1 MGSIVAELAEKI
13 SSATNNFSVD
23 AQVLYVDTV
32 NDEVGVNTTTP
43 DGAFSIHQSGTDDI
57 FNLYDGTDNITTV
70 VDGGGL
76 THKGTLTVGVD
87 DTGHD
92 VKFYGATSGKSWVW
106 DESADKMTVNGT
118 TELIGNTLIGGITT
132 AETIISGTPKVQVEG
147 LGYADSSLSLFN
159 NANDTLGAYLYL
171 GKSRGTALSADT
183 IIQDG
188 DTVGGISFVAADGTD
203 RASAVAG
210 IFAVI
215 DGTPGANDTPGE
227 MTFYTTADGANSGT
241 QKMAIKANGNVG
253 IGVTDPN
260 AKLQVGDSCK
270 INTSLGVGT
279 DASGTTGEI
288 RATNNVTA
296 YYSSD
301 IALKENISPIGNA
314 LDKLSQI
321 SGVEFD
327 WTKDYIDDHGGEDG
341 YFVRKHD
348 VGVIAQE
355 IKKVLPEVVAERQ
368 DGTLAVRYEKIIALL
383 IEAVK
388 ELKGKLGEK

>member
-70 VDGGGL
+70 VDGGAL
-76 THKGTLTVGVD
+76 THKGSLTVGVD
-87 DTGHD
+87 DAGHD
-92 VKFYGATSGKSWVW
+92 VKFFGATSGAYMLW
-106 DESADKMTVNGT
+106 DESADDLILAGASGLSLSGTGSLTVASGNVGIGT
-118 TELIGNTLIGGITT
+118 TSPDAPLDIEASHSYNADASNHANGLRLTNASTGNMSIEWWHSTG
-132 AETIISGTPKVQVEG
+132 SGTEFASIVGQTDDAG
-147 LGYADSSLSLFN
+147 SNTYD
-159 NANDTLGAYLYL
+159 
-171 GKSRGTALSADT
+171 
-183 IIQDG
+183 DG
-188 DTVGGISFVAADGTD
+188 NIVFRTKYDGT
-203 RASAVAG
+203 
-210 IFAVI
+210 
-215 DGTPGANDTPGE
+215 
-227 MTFYTTADGANSGT
+227 MAD
-241 QKMAIKANGNVG
+241 KMLIQSDGNVG
-253 IGVTDPN
+253 IGVTSPN

-270 INTSLGVGT
+270 VNTSLGVGT
-279 DASGTTGEI
+279 DASGITGEI

-301 IALKENISPIGNA
+301 ITLKENISPIGNA

-388 ELKGKLGEK
+388 ELRGKLGEK

>member
-70 VDGGGL
+70 VDGGAL

-92 VKFYGATSGKSWVW
+92 VKFFGATSGAYMLW
-106 DESADKMTVNGT
+106 DESADDLILAGASGLSLSGTGNLTVASGNVGIGT
-118 TELIGNTLIGGITT
+118 TSPSTKLDFGVTSAGDNIITLRKNSNSVIGIGAGTGFGVKVFAPSDGGST
-132 AETIISGTPKVQVEG
+132 DLMFETGIISTG
-147 LGYADSSLSLFN
+147 
-159 NANDTLGAYLYL
+159 
-171 GKSRGTALSADT
+171 
-183 IIQDG
+183 
-188 DTVGGISFVAADGTD
+188 DGTTYSQ
-203 RASAVAG
+203 RGLAV
-210 IFAVI
+210 
-215 DGTPGANDTPGE
+215 T
-227 MTFYTTADGANSGT
+227 Y
-241 QKMAIKANGNVG
+241 NGNVG
-253 IGVTDPN
+253 IGTSAPN
-260 AKLQVGDSCK
+260 TTFQVDGSCK

-279 DASGTTGEI
+279 DASGTVGEI

>member
-92 VKFYGATSGKSWVW
+92 VKFFGDTASRYWLWDTSADGVVQQGTLTIGVNDTGHDVKFFGATAGAYLEW
-106 DESADKMTVNGT
+106 DESAD
-118 TELIGNTLIGGITT
+118 ELEIRGGAATPGKLLLST
-132 AETIISGTPKVQVEG
+132 AETTVVDGNEIGRINFQAP
-147 LGYADSSLSLFN
+147 LDS
-159 NANDTLGAYLYL
+159 A
-171 GKSRGTALSADT
+171 
-183 IIQDG
+183 
-188 DTVGGISFVAADGTD
+188 GTD
-203 RASAVAG
+203 AILVGASIHAEADATFSSSVNSTDLVFSTGDSETAVERMR
-210 IFAVI
+210 I
-215 DGTPGANDTPGE
+215 
-227 MTFYTTADGANSGT
+227 NST
-241 QKMAIKANGNVG
+241 GNIG
-253 IGVTDPN
+253 IGETSSSY
-260 AKLQVGDSCK
+260 KLSVIGDIYSSVS
-270 INTSLGVGT
+270 IGVGT
-279 DASGTTGEI
+279 NPSGTAGEI

>member
-70 VDGGGL
+70 VDGGAL

-92 VKFYGATSGKSWVW
+92 VKFFGATSGAYMLW
-106 DESADKMTVNGT
+106 DESADDLILAGASGLSLSGTGSLTVAGNVGIGT
-118 TELIGNTLIGGITT
+118 TSLTGGNVNLDVVSAGSGVGSQIRFKNDHNTGFYIGQAGDTSGDV
-132 AETIISGTPKVQVEG
+132 IIW
-147 LGYADSSLSLFN
+147 
-159 NANDTLGAYLYL
+159 ND
-171 GKSRGTALSADT
+171 ADT
-183 IIQDG
+183 HMQFRTNGSQRIKI
-188 DTVGGISFVAADGTD
+188 T
-203 RASAVAG
+203 
-210 IFAVI
+210 
-215 DGTPGANDTPGE
+215 ND
-227 MTFYTTADGANSGT
+227 
-241 QKMAIKANGNVG
+241 GNVG
-253 IGVTDPN
+253 IGVSSPN

-355 IKKVLPEVVAERQ
+355 IKKVLPEVVAERE

>member
-70 VDGGGL
+70 VDGGAL

-92 VKFYGATSGKSWVW
+92 VKFFGATSGAYMLW
-106 DESADKMTVNGT
+106 DESADD
-118 TELIGNTLIGGITT
+118 LILAGASGL
-132 AETIISGTPKVQVEG
+132 AISGTGK
-147 LGYADSSLSLFN
+147 LGIGTTSPDGPVHIHTGSAGSVTADITDLVIETDQSS
-159 NANDTLGAYLYL
+159 
-171 GKSRGTALSADT
+171 
-183 IIQDG
+183 
-188 DTVGGISFVAADGTD
+188 GGISLLGPTSGQVEIAFGDSGDANIGRFAYNNASNYFAFVTN
-203 RASAVAG
+203 ASEAMR
-210 IFAVI
+210 I
-215 DGTPGANDTPGE
+215 D
-227 MTFYTTADGANSGT
+227 SS
-241 QKMAIKANGNVG
+241 GNVG
-253 IGVTDPN
+253 IGVTAPN

>member
-57 FNLYDGTDNITTV
+57 FNLYDGTNNITTV
-70 VDGGGL
+70 VDGGAL

-92 VKFYGATSGKSWVW
+92 VKFFGATSGAYMLW
-106 DESADKMTVNGT
+106 DESADDLILAGASGLALSGTGSLTVAGNVGIGT
-118 TELIGNTLIGGITT
+118 TSLTGGNVNLDIVSAGSGVGSQIRIKNDHATGFYIGQ
-132 AETIISGTPKVQVEG
+132 A
-147 LGYADSSLSLFN
+147 
-159 NANDTLGAYLYL
+159 
-171 GKSRGTALSADT
+171 
-183 IIQDG
+183 G
-188 DTVGGISFVAADGTD
+188 DTSGDAIVWND
-203 RASAVAG
+203 
-210 IFAVI
+210 
-215 DGTPGANDTPGE
+215 ANTN
-227 MTFYTTADGANSGT
+227 MHFYTNGSERVRITNT
-241 QKMAIKANGNVG
+241 GNVG
-253 IGVTDPN
+253 IGVTSPN

-327 WTKDYIDDHGGEDG
+327 WTKDYIDNHGGEDG

-355 IKKVLPEVVAERQ
+355 IKKVLPEVVAERE

>member
-57 FNLYDGTDNITTV
+57 FNLYDGTDNVTTV
-70 VDGGGL
+70 VDGGAL

-92 VKFYGATSGKSWVW
+92 VKFFGATSGAYMLW
-106 DESADKMTVNGT
+106 DESADD
-118 TELIGNTLIGGITT
+118 LILAGASGLSL
-132 AETIISGTPKVQVEG
+132 SGTG
-147 LGYADSSLSLFN
+147 SL
-159 NANDTLGAYLYL
+159 
-171 GKSRGTALSADT
+171 
-183 IIQDG
+183 
-188 DTVGGISFVAADGTD
+188 TV
-203 RASAVAG
+203 AS
-210 IFAVI
+210 
-215 DGTPGANDTPGE
+215 
-227 MTFYTTADGANSGT
+227 
-241 QKMAIKANGNVG
+241 GNVG
-253 IGVTDPN
+253 IGESTPLFKLHVNGTLGIKTAQPTLTFDRGGAYAWTIRNGDGTGSFPLSTLNIVNNGASPKMTFLDSGYVGIGTTAPN
-260 AKLQVGDSCK
+260 TTLQVAGSCK
-270 INTSLGVGT
+270 LNVSLGVGT

-288 RATNNVTA
+288 RATDNVTA

>member
-70 VDGGGL
+70 VDGGAL

-92 VKFYGATSGKSWVW
+92 VKFFGATSGAYMLW
-106 DESADKMTVNGT
+106 DESADDLILAGASGLSLSGTGSLTVAGNVGIGT
-118 TELIGNTLIGGITT
+118 TSLTGGSVNLDIVSAGSGVGSQIRFKNDHNTGFYIGQ
-132 AETIISGTPKVQVEG
+132 A
-147 LGYADSSLSLFN
+147 
-159 NANDTLGAYLYL
+159 
-171 GKSRGTALSADT
+171 
-183 IIQDG
+183 G
-188 DTVGGISFVAADGTD
+188 DTSGD
-203 RASAVAG
+203 
-210 IFAVI
+210 VI
-215 DGTPGANDTPGE
+215 IWNDANTHMQFRTNG
-227 MTFYTTADGANSGT
+227 N
-241 QKMAIKANGNVG
+241 QRIKITNAGNVG
-253 IGVTDPN
+253 IGVSSPN

-355 IKKVLPEVVAERQ
+355 IKKVLPEVVAERE

>member
-57 FNLYDGTDNITTV
+57 FNLYDGTDNVTTV
-70 VDGGGL
+70 VDGGAL

-92 VKFYGATSGKSWVW
+92 VKFFGATSGAYMLW
-106 DESADKMTVNGT
+106 DESADDLILAGASGLTISGTGKLGIGTSSPTVALEVKDTGNQETVAGFGANDNGT
-118 TELIGNTLIGGITT
+118 AFISVRT
-132 AETIISGTPKVQVEG
+132 AETQNNTAGIAFETGTTTPTGVG
-147 LGYADSSLSLFN
+147 SSNTLGYM
-159 NANDTLGAYLYL
+159 L
-171 GKSRGTALSADT
+171 GKVMNSSGALQGELQFFT
-183 IIQDG
+183 NDG
-188 DTVGGISFVAADGTD
+188 DSL
-203 RASAVAG
+203 
-210 IFAVI
+210 
-215 DGTPGANDTPGE
+215 
-227 MTFYTTADGANSGT
+227 T
-241 QKMAIKANGNVG
+241 QKMVIMESGYVG
-253 IGVTDPN
+253 IGVTAPN
-260 AKLQVGDSCK
+260 TTLQVGGSCK
-270 INTSLGVGT
+270 LDVSLGVGT

>member
-70 VDGGGL
+70 VDGGAL

-92 VKFYGATSGKSWVW
+92 VKFFGATSGAYMLW
-106 DESADKMTVNGT
+106 DESADDLILAGASGLSLSGTGSLTVAGNVGIGT
-118 TELIGNTLIGGITT
+118 TSLTGGSVNLDIVSAGSGVGSQIRFKIDHNTGFYIGQ
-132 AETIISGTPKVQVEG
+132 A
-147 LGYADSSLSLFN
+147 
-159 NANDTLGAYLYL
+159 
-171 GKSRGTALSADT
+171 
-183 IIQDG
+183 G
-188 DTVGGISFVAADGTD
+188 DTSGD
-203 RASAVAG
+203 
-210 IFAVI
+210 VI
-215 DGTPGANDTPGE
+215 IWNDANTHMQFRTNG
-227 MTFYTTADGANSGT
+227 N
-241 QKMAIKANGNVG
+241 QRIKITNAGNVG
-253 IGVTDPN
+253 IGVSSPN

-355 IKKVLPEVVAERQ
+355 IKKVLPEVVAERE

>member
-92 VKFYGATSGKSWVW
+92 VKFFGATSGAYMLW
-106 DESADKMTVNGT
+106 DESADD
-118 TELIGNTLIGGITT
+118 LILAGASGL
-132 AETIISGTPKVQVEG
+132 AISGTGSLTVASGDVG
-147 LGYADSSLSLFN
+147 LGTNSPSTNLHISGTTSGVDSILRLQNNSTSAGHGTKILFT
-159 NANDTLGAYLYL
+159 A
-171 GKSRGTALSADT
+171 GTSS
-183 IIQDG
+183 DG
-188 DTVGGISFVAADGTD
+188 
-203 RASAVAG
+203 AG
-210 IFAVI
+210 IASTGVALNSS
-215 DGTPGANDTPGE
+215 DLN
-227 MTFYTTADGANSGT
+227 FYTGGSNLR
-241 QKMAIKANGNVG
+241 MAILADGNVG
-253 IGVTDPN
+253 IGVSSPN

-355 IKKVLPEVVAERQ
+355 IKKVLPEVVAERE

>member
-70 VDGGGL
+70 VDGGAL

-92 VKFYGATSGKSWVW
+92 VVFYGATSGKSWVW

-118 TELIGNTLIGGITT
+118 TELIGGLTVASGDVGLGTNSPSTNLH
-132 AETIISGTPKVQVEG
+132 ISGTTSGV
-147 LGYADSSLSLFN
+147 DSILRLQNNSTTAGHGTKILFT
-159 NANDTLGAYLYL
+159 AGTSSDGA
-171 GKSRGTALSADT
+171 GIVSTGQALNSADL
-183 IIQDG
+183 
-188 DTVGGISFVAADGTD
+188 
-203 RASAVAG
+203 
-210 IFAVI
+210 
-215 DGTPGANDTPGE
+215 N
-227 MTFYTTADGANSGT
+227 FYTGGSNLR
-241 QKMAIKANGNVG
+241 MAILAGGNVG
-253 IGVTDPN
+253 IGVSNPN

-355 IKKVLPEVVAERQ
+355 IKKVLPEVVAERE

>member
-70 VDGGGL
+70 VDGGAL

-92 VKFYGATSGKSWVW
+92 VKFFGATSGAYMLW
-106 DESADKMTVNGT
+106 DESADDLILAGASGLSLSGTGSLTVAGNVGIGT
-118 TELIGNTLIGGITT
+118 TSLTGGSVNLDVVSAGSGVGSQIRFKNDHNTGFYIGQ
-132 AETIISGTPKVQVEG
+132 A
-147 LGYADSSLSLFN
+147 
-159 NANDTLGAYLYL
+159 
-171 GKSRGTALSADT
+171 
-183 IIQDG
+183 G
-188 DTVGGISFVAADGTD
+188 DTSGD
-203 RASAVAG
+203 
-210 IFAVI
+210 VI
-215 DGTPGANDTPGE
+215 IWNDANTHMQFRTNG
-227 MTFYTTADGANSGT
+227 N
-241 QKMAIKANGNVG
+241 QRIKITNAGNVG
-253 IGVTDPN
+253 IGVSSPN

-355 IKKVLPEVVAERQ
+355 IKKVLPEVVAERE

>member
-1 MGSIVAELAEKI
+1 
-13 SSATNNFSVD
+13 
-23 AQVLYVDTV
+23 
-32 NDEVGVNTTTP
+32 
-43 DGAFSIHQSGTDDI
+43 
-57 FNLYDGTDNITTV
+57 
-70 VDGGGL
+70 
-76 THKGTLTVGVD
+76 
-87 DTGHD
+87 
-92 VKFYGATSGKSWVW
+92 
-106 DESADKMTVNGT
+106 
-118 TELIGNTLIGGITT
+118 
-132 AETIISGTPKVQVEG
+132 
-147 LGYADSSLSLFN
+147 
-159 NANDTLGAYLYL
+159 
-171 GKSRGTALSADT
+171 
-183 IIQDG
+183 
-188 DTVGGISFVAADGTD
+188 
-203 RASAVAG
+203 
-210 IFAVI
+210 
-215 DGTPGANDTPGE
+215 
-227 MTFYTTADGANSGT
+227 MTFLD
-241 QKMAIKANGNVG
+241 NGNVG
-253 IGVTDPN
+253 VGVTDPN
-260 AKLQVGDSCK
+260 ARLQVGDSCK
-270 INTSLGVGT
+270 VNTSLGVGT

-355 IKKVLPEVVAERQ
+355 IKKVLPEVVAERE